1 MVNSRIPFCEIFEYL
16 VFCAEFHDCC
26 GWEWSGILE
35 KRMRGGEEKS
45 QRHTRKILLSI
56 RQTQRCHWWNARY
69 VVQGSCPSEVPFVF
83 VLKLA
88 LRIKKSAESHLI
100 LKGYLH
106 VTGTT
111 FRSCASSA
119 RIPVVSLSVFVYVIL
134 PENLVMPERV
144 IPTLVHPRFL
154 HLEESYIPVQNLATS
169 FMKSKKDHSF
179 FSLAEGSACVNFHK
193 FKLRKFRQEIKKSFR
208 YGPRTCASFFV

>member
-1 MVNSRIPFCEIFEYL
+1 MKSLNIWCFLQNSTIAADEIEVESLKKECEAAKKKAKDTQEKYFSVSNRLNAIIDEMHSMSFKVL
-16 VFCAEFHDCC
+16 VP
-26 GWEWSGILE
+26 
-35 KRMRGGEEKS
+35 R
-45 QRHTRKILLSI
+45 
-56 RQTQRCHWWNARY
+56 
-69 VVQGSCPSEVPFVF
+69 EVPFVF

-100 LKGYLH
+100 LMGCLH
-106 VTGTT
+106 ITGTT
-111 FRSCASSA
+111 FRSCASS
-119 RIPVVSLSVFVYVIL
+119 PLSVFVYMIL